1 MKVDLEKLVSKG
13 SHVRTEI
20 KPTVVIGEGSNAQGE
35 LLDSNA
41 IEQLITEKVDG
52 VALPTKVSDLQND
65 AGYLTG
71 EDISELSNSVSNI
84 QNLIAADEEDIDLA
98 IDKFEEIVDFLDGIE
113 PGSELY
119 DIILSHVDSGQS
131 QVVKHIEVLTQQ
143 QYEGLT
149 TKDPNTEYNII

>member
-1 MKVDLEKLVSKG
+1 MKQKTNISVKNNLG
-13 SHVRTEI
+13 YHVTSNMELGPNNGFPSGDILDANATSELINKRI
-20 KPTVVIGEGSNAQGE
+20 NDVIDGA
-35 LLDSNA
+35 DSTMDTLKEVETA
-41 IEQLITEKVDG
+41 ISD
-52 VALPTKVSDLQND
+52 LPTIRTSI
-65 AGYLTG
+65 
-71 EDISELSNSVSNI
+71 ENI
-84 QNLIAADEEDIDLA
+84 QALIDADSQDIDKA

-131 QVVKHIEVLTQQ
+131 QIVKHIEVLTQQ